1 MCLLAFERGLLSC
14 HFSNSTFLSFFVQ
27 LIPDDLFEPKIFAK
41 LRYIFHKLVMI
52 VNFVSS
58 DFFEQFRFEL
68 DQNFVE
74 RFLFHVI
81 LFIVLKAKNDPDL
94 LLGELRSEED

>member
-1 MCLLAFERGLLSC
+1 
-14 HFSNSTFLSFFVQ
+14 
-27 LIPDDLFEPKIFAK
+27 
-41 LRYIFHKLVMI
+41 MI